1 MTKPK
6 TPKPTAPKK
15 KNLGN
20 GYTDEELRDLKDR
33 VCRGIAVG
41 MSVKKICRD
50 PEMPA
55 ESSVFLWLMN
65 DPDFCAA
72 YQRAREIRADARSER
87 IDDITERV
95 ETGDLGPL
103 EARVIIDAEK
113 WQAAHEQPKRYGDRL
128 QLDGD
133 MTISMTDEQ
142 INARISKLLG
152 KAGTAVA
159 AGAAGA
165 ALGAP
170 EAVLALPEHGSTEA

>member
-1 MTKPK
+1 MTK
-6 TPKPTAPKK
+6 KK
-15 KNLGN
+15 KNPRN
-20 GYTDEELRDLKDR
+20 TYTDEELRDLKER

-41 MSVKKICRD
+41 LSLKKICLD
-50 PEMPA
+50 PTMPA
-55 ESSVFLWLMN
+55 KSTVFLWLMN
-65 DPDFCAA
+65 DPEFCSA

-95 ETGDLGPL
+95 ESGELGHH

-133 MTISMTDEQ
+133 MTVTMTDEQ
-142 INARISKLLG
+142 VNARISKLLG

-159 AGAAGA
+159 AGSAGA
-165 ALGAP
+165 AVAAP
-170 EAVLALPEHGSTEA
+170 ETVLALPGHGPAEA